1 MRTDI
6 EAATVGRLGHLV
18 LQTADFHTMADWYM
32 RHLGL
37 IPSDVQYLD
46 DGAPFLTFFR
56 LDF

>member
-1 MRTDI
+1 
-6 EAATVGRLGHLV
+6 
-18 LQTADFHTMADWYM
+18 LQTTDFHTMADWYM

-56 LDF
+56 LD